1 MGYTPQTAAE
11 KTLTTV
17 PVSADPGRYKF
28 LNLQN
33 AEPNLYLPVKTTG
46 NDFNKYFLLSEP
58 VSGTRYWSTSANL
71 SLSGNNL
78 GLGTDEPNEKLTV
91 VGNLSVTGLIY
102 GLVEGITPAL
112 SAAGSDTMVQF
123 NSGGRLQGLAGF
135 TYLYTISALNVGSG
149 NLLGGTSFYSSVLGG
164 QNNRVNAF
172 YSGITSGRA
181 NSATDIYSFI
191 GGGSINCA
199 DGQYSAVVGGSQNTA
214 FNNYS
219 IVGGGQQNCVLGVNS
234 VVGGGIANISNSDQ
248 SFIGSGQGNCTCAT
262 YGVVGGGLNN
272 CVGGINSIVGS
283 GLNNRTIGTYSIIG
297 GGLNNCITCNCGGIL
312 GGTTNCVAHVNSF
325 IVGSNLITR
334 ADCHT
339 FVNNLSTPGAVC
351 AGTVAADNIVIQQGT
366 IAPTATATNVFL
378 SITIGGS
385 ALALPLFRL

>member
-11 KTLTTV
+11 KTLTNP
-17 PVSADPGRYKF
+17 PVSANPGRYLF
-28 LNLQN
+28 INLQN
-33 AEPNLYLPVKTTG
+33 AEPNLYLPTKTG
-46 NDFNKYFLLSEP
+46 SNDLNKYFLLSEP
-58 VSGTRYWSTSANL
+58 VSGTRYWSSSANI
-71 SLSGNNL
+71 SLSGDNV
-78 GLGTDEPNEKLTV
+78 GIGTEDPNEKLTV
-91 VGNLSVTGLIY
+91 VGNLSVTGNIY
-102 GLVEGITPAL
+102 GLVDGITPAL

-123 NSGGRLQGLAGF
+123 NSGGRLQGLPGF
-135 TYLYTISALNVGSG
+135 TFLYTLTSLNVGG
-149 NLLGGTSFYSSVLGG
+149 NNIVGNTAFYSSILGG
-164 QNNRVNAF
+164 QTNRVCAF
-172 YSGITSGRA
+172 YSGVTSGRA

-191 GGGSINCA
+191 GGGSLNCA
-199 DGQYSAVVGGSQNTA
+199 DGQYSAVIGGSQNTA

-234 VVGGGIANISNSDQ
+234 FIGGGIANISNSDQ

-262 YGVVGGGLNN
+262 YGVIGGGLNN
-272 CVGGINSIVGS
+272 CTGGINSFVGS
-283 GLNNRTIGTYSIIG
+283 GLNNRTLGTYSVIG
-297 GGLNNCITCNCGGIL
+297 GGLNNCIVSNCGGIV

-351 AGTVAADNIVIQQGT
+351 AGVIAADNLVIQQGT
-366 IAPTATATNVFL
+366 IAQSATATNVFL
-378 SITIGGS
+378 SLSIGGS